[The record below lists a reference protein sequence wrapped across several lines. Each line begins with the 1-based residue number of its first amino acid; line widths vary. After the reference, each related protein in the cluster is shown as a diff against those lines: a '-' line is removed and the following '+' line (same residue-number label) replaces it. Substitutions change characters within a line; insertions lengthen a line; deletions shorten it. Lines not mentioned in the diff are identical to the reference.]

1 MMLESCK
8 GAAFIIR
15 LLEDLKVFYCLTRD
29 FLTSDLNACGL
40 DLDSLDVLQDYS
52 ETPQGS
58 LLGPLLFNI
67 FELRAQMAS
76 GPSPVLFNISDFLWE
91 YILLA
96 APQGFVPSFY

>member
-52 ETPQGS
+52 ETPQIMYSDKTSGFS
-58 LLGPLLFNI
+58 ELF
-67 FELRAQMAS
+67 
-76 GPSPVLFNISDFLWE
+76 
-91 YILLA
+91 
-96 APQGFVPSFY
+96 